1 LKEVLEEMEVREEM
15 AMSRVEMVVQEVME
29 VLANG
34 EVEEE
39 EAVKEVLVGEEAV
52 VAVVVVEGRVPEA
65 AVKAKLDNQDLEA
78 KMDQAWA

>member
-1 LKEVLEEMEVREEM
+1 LKEVLVEMEVREEM
-15 AMSRVEMVVQEVME
+15 AMSRAEMVVQEVME

-52 VAVVVVEGRVPEA
+52 VAAVAVEG
-65 AVKAKLDNQDLEA
+65 
-78 KMDQAWA
+78 

>member
-15 AMSRVEMVVQEVME
+15 AMSRAEIVVQEVME
-29 VLANG
+29 VLANR

-52 VAVVVVEGRVPEA
+52 VAVVAVEG
-65 AVKAKLDNQDLEA
+65 
-78 KMDQAWA
+78 